1 MKSMIKN
8 IIIYAIAVSAG
19 FAEPLAI
26 QGMAE
31 VDLKDASG
39 KAIPEKEAVRLA
51 TEIAQFQAV
60 ENAISRASSTIRQ
73 QYAERVGDSEERK
86 RTVMNMVVDKT
97 IQTEPRTNLSTPRM
111 RVYLRGKIDMTA
123 LRDQLN
129 SWPKMVQQV
138 DYSEVQLALFYTVR
152 KIAETVRLE
161 SGRESSDSSAVSA
174 KESGSESIT
183 ENGVEVS
190 ESVTENV
197 SKTELRKSI
206 NRADELIW
214 EHDVD
219 QQDNFGSSLTE
230 QFTEKGFE
238 SIMGGEFFEV
248 QEVLNEEVGSKGRAT
263 AKTLKKVIQDVKD
276 EGEFTEGGLVV
287 IGNLDFKEP
296 VKDSVS
302 GLWSVEATMK
312 GKIYKI
318 GKGAIPRTVG
328 ALEVITKK
336 SLGETQESAKTSVL
350 SAMAPLAADEII
362 SKLKNK
368 GEI

>member
-1 MKSMIKN
+1 MKN
-8 IIIYAIAVSAG
+8 IINIVCVNFIILASGLSELVST
-19 FAEPLAI
+19 

-51 TEIAQFQAV
+51 TEIAQSQAV
-60 ENAISRASSTIRQ
+60 ENAISKTSDAIRQ

-86 RTVMNMVVDKT
+86 KTVMNMVVDKT

-111 RVYLRGKIDMTA
+111 RVYLRGKIDMAA

-129 SWPKMVQQV
+129 SWTKMVQQV
-138 DYSEVQLALFYTVR
+138 DYSKVQMALFYTVR
-152 KIAETVRLE
+152 RIAETRRLA
-161 SGRESSDSSAVSA
+161 SGEESSDSSAVSA

-190 ESVTENV
+190 ESVAENAT
-197 SKTELRKSI
+197 KTRLKTSI
-206 NRADELIW
+206 NRADENIW
-214 EHDVD
+214 EQDAD
-219 QQDNFGSSLTE
+219 QQENWGVGLQE
-230 QFTEKGFE
+230 QFIEKGFE
-238 SIMGGEFFEV
+238 SIIGGEFFDV
-248 QEVLNEEVGSKGRAT
+248 QEVLNKEVGSKGRAT
-263 AKTLKKVIQDVKD
+263 ATTLKKVIQDVKD
-276 EGEFTEGGLVV
+276 EADFTDGGLVI

-296 VKDSVS
+296 VKDSLS

-312 GKIYKI
+312 GKIYKV
-318 GKGAIPRTVG
+318 GKGIIPRTVG